1 MKQER
6 AIRTRERI
14 LDAAAQ
20 EFAAHGYGRT
30 TMQTVADRIRLTKG
44 ALYGHFTSK
53 EELAA
58 ELVRQ
63 AGQAWRQVADA
74 SRGPGIPAASALR
87 RLLSGLARRHHEEPR
102 FHAVFRILA
111 EQPDGPFAQ
120 PGFAHDL
127 LAGLTEE
134 FRRAQRAGAIPR
146 WTSVEG
152 LARLS
157 VGAMLLASHAGI
169 GGPDAADAV
178 RDDVEL
184 LWDMVEALCQER
196 EPPAA

>member
-20 EFAAHGYGRT
+20 EFAAQGYGRT
-30 TMQTVADRIRLTKG
+30 TMQTVAERIRLTKG

-53 EELAA
+53 EQLAA

-63 AGQAWRQVADA
+63 AGQSWRQVTDA
-74 SRGPGIPAASALR
+74 SRRPGIPAASALR
-87 RLLSGLARRHHEEPR
+87 RLLAGLARRHHEEPR
-102 FHAVFRILA
+102 FQAVFRILA

-120 PGFAHDL
+120 PGFAQEL
-127 LAGLTEE
+127 LGGLTEE
-134 FRRAQRAGAIPR
+134 FRHAQQAGVVPR
-146 WTSVEG
+146 WTSAEG

-157 VGAMLLASHAGI
+157 VGAMLLASHAGV
-169 GGPDAADAV
+169 GGPDAAGAV

-184 LWDMVEALCQER
+184 LWDMVEALCRDR